1 MDKSLIPFN
10 TQSKPAKAHPAL
22 RALLRSSSALEDAK
36 LCIFYAT
43 VTKATRGLSQKE
55 NFELTDSK
63 IWRGKANQSLNENKI
78 KLCRKHR
85 KILGSSEYC
94 P

>member
-1 MDKSLIPFN
+1 MDNSLFPFN
-10 TQSKPAKAHPAL
+10 TQSKTAKGHPAL
-22 RALLRSSSALEDAK
+22 RVLLQSNSALEDAK

-43 VTKATRGLSQKE
+43 VTKATQDLSQKE

-63 IWRGKANQSLNENKI
+63 IWRGKANQSLNKNKI
-78 KLCRKHR
+78 KLCRKIR